1 MADEADRMENALT
14 CFSFLDSEKESYE
27 ISIFFFMQAQ
37 WSISLDGDYSNIW
50 CHVNGKF
57 SNITQDIWLLFY
69 S

>member
-1 MADEADRMENALT
+1 MKYL
-14 CFSFLDSEKESYE
+14 F
-27 ISIFFFMQAQ
+27 FFFMQTQ